1 MLTGMILSD
10 IVIVIQYLEEIDA
23 ISSKYNVE
31 RDEVIDVIDRLHDIN
46 VPVVTS
52 VP

>member
-10 IVIVIQYLEEIDA
+10 IVIVKQYLEEIDA

-31 RDEVIDVIDRLHDIN
+31 RDEVIDVIDRIQDIN

>member
-10 IVIVIQYLEEIDA
+10 IVIVKQYLEEIDA

-31 RDEVIDVIDRLHDIN
+31 RDEVIGVVDKIHDIK
-46 VPVVTS
+46 VPVVTV

>member
-1 MLTGMILSD
+1 MILSD
-10 IVIVIQYLEEIDA
+10 IVIVKQYLEEIDA

-31 RDEVIDVIDRLHDIN
+31 RDEVIDVIDRIHDIN

>member
-10 IVIVIQYLEEIDA
+10 IVIVKQYLEEIDA
-23 ISSKYNVE
+23 ISSKYNVK
-31 RDEVIDVIDRLHDIN
+31 RDEVIDVVDKIHDIK
-46 VPVVTS
+46 VPVVTV

>member
-1 MLTGMILSD
+1 MVLSD
-10 IVIVIQYLEEIDA
+10 IVIVKQYLEEIDA

-31 RDEVIDVIDRLHDIN
+31 REEVIDVVDRIHNIK
-46 VPVVTS
+46 VPVVTV

>member
-10 IVIVIQYLEEIDA
+10 IVIVKQYLEEIDA

-31 RDEVIDVIDRLHDIN
+31 RDEVIDVIDRIHDIN

>member
-1 MLTGMILSD
+1 MLTGMVLSD
-10 IVIVIQYLEEIDA
+10 IVIVKQYLEEIDA

-31 RDEVIDVIDRLHDIN
+31 RDEVIDVVDKIHDIK
-46 VPVVTS
+46 VPVVTV